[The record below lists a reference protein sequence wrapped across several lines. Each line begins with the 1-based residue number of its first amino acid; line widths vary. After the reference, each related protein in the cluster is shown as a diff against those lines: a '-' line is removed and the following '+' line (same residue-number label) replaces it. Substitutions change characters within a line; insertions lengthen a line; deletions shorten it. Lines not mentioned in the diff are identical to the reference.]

1 MRSFSPISDMCSGT
15 LLVRRAQPLLGT
27 FVEIAVES
35 AYASAID
42 AGFAVIRH
50 IHGRMSFHESGSDL
64 SRIHRANAG
73 ECVEVDRH
81 TVEVLR
87 LAEALHR
94 ATTGLFDVTTG
105 HALVRDGFTPLP
117 DGALLNDYDGTADD
131 IEIVD
136 DTHVVC
142 HRRVLIDLG
151 GIAKGYAVDRAVD
164 ALLEA
169 GARVGIVNA
178 GGDLRAFGAP
188 AQTVHIRGAS
198 GRIMALLSLEN
209 AALASSANIGTR
221 RVVRGQ
227 TCSPHIGRQ
236 GKSVLIDRTISVM
249 APTCAIADAMT
260 KVAMTDPDLA
270 EQLLAGHHGGIVA
283 IPSNAV
289 GG

>member
-1 MRSFSPISDMCSGT
+1 MRSYSRISGMCSDIP
-15 LLVRRAQPLLGT
+15 LVRRAQPLLGT
-27 FVEIAVES
+27 FVEIAVEGS
-35 AYASAID
+35 CASAID

-50 IHGRMSFHESGSDL
+50 IHERMSFHESGSDL

-81 TVEVLR
+81 TIEVLR
-87 LAEALHR
+87 LAERLNK
-94 ATTGLFDVTTG
+94 ATAGLFDITTG
-105 HALVRDGFTPLP
+105 HTLVRDGFLPLP
-117 DGALLNDYDGTADD
+117 DGALWHDCDGTADD

-136 DTHVVC
+136 DTHVRC

-164 ALLEA
+164 ALLGA
-169 GARVGIVNA
+169 GASAGIVNA
-178 GGDLRAFGAP
+178 GGDLRVFGTP
-188 AQTVHIRGAS
+188 ARTVHIRGAS
-198 GRIMALLSLEN
+198 GGIVAALPLEN
-209 AALASSANIGTR
+209 AALASSANIDTR
-221 RVVRGQ
+221 RMVRGRIG
-227 TCSPHIGRQ
+227 TPHIGPL

-270 EQLLAGHHGGIVA
+270 DLVLAGYGGGVVA
-283 IPSNAV
+283 NPSGAV